1 MMQVA
6 LAISFAF
13 VGAGV
18 LSVLLVIS
26 LVAQDRYDAYK
37 AQQADKAMQRV
48 IESQMEKQPR

>member
-26 LVAQDRYDAYK
+26 LVVQDRYDAYK
-37 AQQADKAMQRV
+37 ARQEDKAMARV
-48 IESQMEKQPR
+48 IESQMEIQPK